1 MFVSHRFSGLVLLA
15 AVFILAVS
23 SCSPNQYGSRYSH
36 SKKKS
41 HGSMARKSTRPTEK
55 RVYREPIRE
64 EKRTTASS
72 KTKHSSTRTQII
84 ETAEKYLGSP
94 YKPGGKKPETGF
106 DCSGFTGF
114 IFTKNGYPM
123 SGGSHDIAKTGKQKP
138 KDKLL
143 PGDLVFFGN
152 KERISHV
159 AIVSDVDDGM
169 LEVIHSTTSAGVKKD
184 NILGS
189 EYWESRFL
197 FGMDV
202 IDQRK

>member
-1 MFVSHRFSGLVLLA
+1 MFISYRFSVFLFLA
-15 AVFILAVS
+15 ILSILAVP
-23 SCSPNQYGSRYSH
+23 SCSPNQYGSKYSH
-36 SKKKS
+36 GKKKS
-41 HGSMARKSTRPTEK
+41 HGSMTRKSTRSTDK
-55 RVYREPIRE
+55 RVYHEPVKE
-64 EKRTTASS
+64 EKRNTDSS
-72 KTKHSSTRTQII
+72 KTKYSSTRAQII
-84 ETAEKYLGSP
+84 ETAELYLGRP

-123 SGGSHDIAKTGKQKP
+123 SGGSHDIAKTGKQIP

-159 AIVSDVDDGM
+159 AIVSDVDDGK

-202 IDQRK
+202 IDERK